1 MAEFKTNG
9 RGVVQLVDS
18 AGFAYSKHYGNVNT
32 NSMFWRC
39 EKRQSS
45 IWKCNKTNKLED
57 WKCLARVTTEGN
69 YIIKYIRDHKHP
81 PFGET
86 FLK

>member
-1 MAEFKTNG
+1 M
-9 RGVVQLVDS
+9 DS
-18 AGFAYSKHYGNVNT
+18 AGHVYAKHKSNWQKTRTY
-32 NSMFWRC
+32 
-39 EKRQSS
+39 
-45 IWKCNKTNKLED
+45 WKCNKTNKFED